1 MKIGGSTLG
10 RHDTTLTDL
19 AALQRAGREVVVVHG
34 GGPVISQWM
43 QRQGIPPQFVGGLR
57 VTDAASLDIVVAVLA
72 GLINKELV
80 SALQRL
86 GAPAIGISGVD
97 GQLLQCRIA
106 NPALGYVGEIEAVDA
121 APLRA
126 LLEAGFIPL
135 VAPVGVHQQDGSENG
150 GKPLNING
158 DTVAGELAYALGA
171 ERLVFLTDVAGVL
184 DGGGRLIRRLDRRRA
199 RILFNSG
206 VIQGGMI
213 PKLNACLRALD
224 AAPAADIVDGRQPEA
239 LLNCLRQAPTGT
251 SITA

>member
-1 MKIGGSTLG
+1 MG

-19 AALQRAGREVVVVHG
+19 VALQQAGRELVVVHG

-57 VTDAASLDIVVAVLA
+57 VTDAASLQIVVAVLS

-80 SALQRL
+80 SALQQL
-86 GAPAIGISGVD
+86 GAPAVGISGVD
-97 GQLLQCRIA
+97 GGMLQCRIA
-106 NPALGYVGEIEAVDA
+106 QPELGYVGEVAAVEA

-126 LLEAGFIPL
+126 LLDAGFLPL
-135 VAPVGVHQQDGSENG
+135 VAPVGAHQADGSENA

-224 AAPAADIVDGRQPEA
+224 AAPSVGIVADIVDGRQPEA
-239 LLNCLRQAPTGT
+239 LLNCLRATPTGT

>member
-1 MKIGGSTLG
+1 MTGTRINQDVVRIDSLFP
-10 RHDTTLTDL
+10 
-19 AALQRAGREVVVVHG
+19 LQLQIFKEQIAIESSIEVS
-34 GGPVISQWM
+34 PVD
-43 QRQGIPPQFVGGLR
+43 FC
-57 VTDAASLDIVVAVLA
+57 
-72 GLINKELV
+72 KLV
-80 SALQRL
+80 
-86 GAPAIGISGVD
+86 
-97 GQLLQCRIA
+97 
-106 NPALGYVGEIEAVDA
+106 
-121 APLRA
+121 RA
-126 LLEAGFIPL
+126 LLDAGFLPL
-135 VAPVGVHQQDGSENG
+135 VAPVGAHQADGSENA

-224 AAPAADIVDGRQPEA
+224 AAPSVNIVADIVDGRQPEA
-239 LLNCLRQAPTGT
+239 LLNCLRATPTGT